1 MLQFVAEGVAPR
13 DEGQREAVDMPSGE
27 NQKSLAQKAAQLFEP
42 GFLKKTYAVDGYFC
56 ELGGP
61 VDAYQIRRIAYWY
74 SMWSHRC
81 DGLWKGFVQV
91 DLDPSQDGLAQK
103 ILTANGGVRH
113 E

>member
-1 MLQFVAEGVAPR
+1 MLFRSNGDKRP
-13 DEGQREAVDMPSGE
+13 DSSGHWTDGKVG
-27 NQKSLAQKAAQLFEP
+27 NYTTP
-42 GFLKKTYAVDGYFC
+42 VDGYFC

-74 SMWSHRC
+74 SMWSHRR